1 MDDAFGYCQEQ
12 VKVNDRDRFLATL
25 FATADRRPLLYA
37 LYAFDLEIAG
47 LAARLREPLAGELRL
62 QWWREVI
69 EGGRTEEAAGHPV
82 ARGLLAAMAQAP
94 LSRDTLLCL
103 LDARG
108 FDLYGEPIASVAEF
122 DAYALAATGNVL
134 KLAAGIL
141 GAEDNP
147 VLNAA
152 VAPASA
158 AIACADAAV
167 RFAAEASRGHVS
179 VPLEIL
185 VRHGATAAD
194 ATGGRATPAIIAA
207 LAEVRQLGLE
217 HFEAARHAVMRLP
230 VTVRPAF
237 LHVSLVPLFMA
248 RAARIGSDPFQATV
262 TIAPWRR
269 QWALWRASRTW
280 LR

>member
-69 EGGRTEEAAGHPV
+69 EGSRAEEAAGHPV

-94 LSRDTLLCL
+94 LSRDTLLGL
-103 LDARG
+103 LDARS

-122 DAYALAATGNVL
+122 DAHAMAATGNVL

-141 GAEDNP
+141 GAEDSP

-158 AIACADAAV
+158 AIACADAVV

-185 VRHGATAAD
+185 ARHGATAAD

-217 HFEAARHAVMRLP
+217 HFEVARHAVMRLP

-237 LHVSLVPLFMA
+237 LHVSLVPLFMT